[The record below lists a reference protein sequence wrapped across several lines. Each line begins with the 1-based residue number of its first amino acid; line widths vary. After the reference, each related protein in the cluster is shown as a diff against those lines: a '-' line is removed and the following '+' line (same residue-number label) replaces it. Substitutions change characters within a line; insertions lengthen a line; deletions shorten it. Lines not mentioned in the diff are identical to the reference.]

1 MLRRRMPMLADAH
14 ISSLGYLW
22 LYNLYESYHLSG
34 PPLETLQCDR
44 KVSIGQPQGNGQ
56 SLYKIATFS
65 KSKKNGG
72 EGPYQKERLWGEA
85 PLGTLKMSFLFLRF
99 FNDLRDGPFYFWG
112 RWGCGITEKILHQR
126 SKRKKNQSCSRKD
139 HLGAS
144 LISFMNDISNC

>member
-1 MLRRRMPMLADAH
+1 MLADAH

-72 EGPYQKERLWGEA
+72 GRPVPEGEA
-85 PLGTLKMSFLFLRF
+85 VRRGPPRNFEDVFSLFTF
-99 FNDLRDGPFYFWG
+99 FNDLRDGPFYF
-112 RWGCGITEKILHQR
+112 
-126 SKRKKNQSCSRKD
+126 
-139 HLGAS
+139 
-144 LISFMNDISNC
+144 